1 MASIPPR
8 SGVPVGDKDKAVR
21 GGRGGMGGRGGGG
34 RGGTRGRD
42 ITITEGLIHSSST
55 PRRSN
60 PFKPEGLQPIIFNF
74 NGDVQITKGTMFGR
88 SPDEEMEQLW
98 KPRLTLPT
106 TPNAYGETALQ
117 RPKPRPIIAVEDE
130 EAGEE
135 FEESDSDRKYTWEE
149 EPSQPPLASR
159 SRAAPTSAKR
169 VQACEDSGYSG
180 STRGSK
186 REKNEVYRASL
197 NRRSS
202 DGSLTEEGSS
212 HTKRKARPPSVDSN
226 IETGTTPEDNETQL
240 ATQGDEGG
248 DYGDD
253 SDDVGYIPCTP

>member
-1 MASIPPR
+1 M
-8 SGVPVGDKDKAVR
+8 
-21 GGRGGMGGRGGGG
+21 
-34 RGGTRGRD
+34 RGRD
-42 ITITEGLIHSSST
+42 ITTTEGLIHSSRT

-60 PFKPEGLQPIIFNF
+60 PFKLEPLQPIIFNF
-74 NGDVQITKGTMFGR
+74 NGDVQITKGSMFGR
-88 SPDEEMEQLW
+88 SPDEEMEQLRR
-98 KPRLTLPT
+98 PRLTLPT
-106 TPNAYGETALQ
+106 TPNAYGETAPQ

-135 FEESDSDRKYTWEE
+135 FEESDSDRDYTWEE

-159 SRAAPTSAKR
+159 SRAAPTSAQR
-169 VQACEDSGYSG
+169 VQTWEDSGYSG

-186 REKNEVYRASL
+186 REKNEAYRASL

-212 HTKRKARPPSVDSN
+212 HMKRKAGPPSVDSN
-226 IETGTTPEDNETQL
+226 IETGATPEDNETQL
-240 ATQGDEGG
+240 ATQGDGGG

-253 SDDVGYIPCTP
+253 SDDVGYGPCTP